1 MSYSSFIQSERKAC
15 IVLPSQSTTTESALT
30 VLPPDGSDGLVVE
43 LGRVGLAVVGYDE
56 DALTFG
62 GGVELDQTE
71 RRLPAGDDGQLD
83 AQVAF
88 VGSGV

>member
-1 MSYSSFIQSERKAC
+1 MHYSTIDQ
-15 IVLPSQSTTTESALT
+15 PQSALT

-43 LGRVGLAVVGYDE
+43 LGGVGLAVVGYDE

-71 RRLPAGDDGQLD
+71 RCLPAGDDGKLD
-83 AQVAF
+83 AQVAL